1 MHFFADE
8 FRNSSQYSMKL
19 HRGSQVLKPGQ
30 TNNVEDSICS
40 NAKVFMLIQ
49 YSNPWLIKHFKHTIL
64 ELFIHRL
71 LGQG

>member
-1 MHFFADE
+1 MNVINGVKLVHFFNLTLFFPSSSDE

-40 NAKVFMLIQ
+40 NAKV
-49 YSNPWLIKHFKHTIL
+49 
-64 ELFIHRL
+64 
-71 LGQG
+71 